1 MFPIS
6 MYCVLQKYKSLIMSS
21 PYFLLLLLT
30 VVYQGFVN
38 YTLKLQNIVYYIVY
52 QTE

>member
-6 MYCVLQKYKSLIMSS
+6 MYCVLQKYKSLSS

-38 YTLKLQNIVYYIVY
+38 DTLKLQNIVNDIVY